1 MCMHVWL
8 MPTAFLRRQRTF
20 SDGSM
25 QASGLQNPRLDCYS
39 VFFHRHC
46 FFSPSLPTFFFFF
59 FFHICPSCNI
69 SPGSE
74 NAVNKLNTG
83 RKYTQMQKN
92 GCWHLWE
99 TVKQNVLLFFLN
111 MNMDLAIHSLSTTDL
126 KLNKSLS
133 IPFFFLNEMNIYSPL
148 KVTGQISVQKCDDAE
163 PLRTT
168 TRGVLIQSAH
178 CLLLILLNN
187 STKHLHTCI
196 YNSWSWHV

>member
-25 QASGLQNPRLDCYS
+25 QASGLQNPRLDS
-39 VFFHRHC
+39 VIVVFFTVTVFFHRHC
-46 FFSPSLPTFFFFF
+46 QHFFFF

-99 TVKQNVLLFFLN
+99 TVKQNVLLFSWTWTWIWPFIHCPRLIWNWIKAFLFLFFKKWN
-111 MNMDLAIHSLSTTDL
+111 EYLQPPEGNRADFGSEMRWCRAITHNHKRGSDSKCTLS
-126 KLNKSLS
+126 
-133 IPFFFLNEMNIYSPL
+133 PVNIA
-148 KVTGQISVQKCDDAE
+148 K
-163 PLRTT
+163 
-168 TRGVLIQSAH
+168 
-178 CLLLILLNN
+178 
-187 STKHLHTCI
+187 
-196 YNSWSWHV
+196 